1 MRLIDA
7 DELKKN
13 YTASFVNAFG
23 MEEAEMFVGVINQ
36 MPTAYDIDKVVEQ
49 LEDANATDDFIQAIN
64 GKECNK
70 REKIVCGVA
79 LEYAIEIV
87 KGGVK

>member
-36 MPTAYDIDKVVEQ
+36 MPTAYDIDKLVEQ
-49 LEDANATDDFIQAIN
+49 LEEESWSVGCSFAPKENRTAII
-64 GKECNK
+64 KT
-70 REKIVCGVA
+70 EK
-79 LEYAIEIV
+79 AIEIV
-87 KGGVK
+87 KGGAK

>member
-7 DELKKN
+7 NELKKN

-49 LEDANATDDFIQAIN
+49 LEIEKNVVKSLITPRG
-64 GKECNK
+64 GKHFYEGTLRGLNK
-70 REKIVCGVA
+70 ALKIVRG
-79 LEYAIEIV
+79 EV
-87 KGGVK
+87 K